1 MTVGWHLCYG
11 DRMKTILSIAW
22 QSPVRYL
29 FLAVSLIGL
38 WMLRHSLAQALAG
51 NLGASPWEL
60 LLLPFVAVVVGSG
73 YAALAISLNTTYVES
88 DGLRLRVRHAPCPW
102 PGSRTLPLAQVAEIR
117 MATRVTSSDTRRNVR
132 YSLQAEMKNGRKIDL
147 FVVSSK
153 GRAEELLRTMKEK
166 LSQA

>member
-1 MTVGWHLCYG
+1 
-11 DRMKTILSIAW
+11 MKTILSIAW

-88 DGLRLRVRHAPCPW
+88 DASRALSVAGLTDITAGAGRGNTDGHARHLKRHKAK
-102 PGSRTLPLAQVAEIR
+102 RALQ
-117 MATRVTSSDTRRNVR
+117 SS
-132 YSLQAEMKNGRKIDL
+132 G
-147 FVVSSK
+147 
-153 GRAEELLRTMKEK
+153 
-166 LSQA
+166 